1 MNPRALALSLALA
14 LPAGIAL
21 SPDTPLEGA
30 RPAAASTS
38 ILVSLES
45 LVQSSTFVV
54 VATAGDKTSVWEDSP
69 TGRRIVTYTK
79 LAVERAVVGS
89 PGAEIWVRTL
99 GGAVGSIGQ
108 SVSGEAQLAKGSRS
122 LLFLRKVDGAVVV
135 TAMAQGHF
143 PILPGDVIKGT
154 PPKLAPSPDAGTLL
168 PRRGPSI
175 SARERLVGVTL
186 DEALA
191 AVKQVPR
198 GADEKK

>member
-1 MNPRALALSLALA
+1 MNLRALALSLAVA
-14 LPAGIAL
+14 LPAGIAF
-21 SPDTPLEGA
+21 SPDTPLEGP
-30 RPAAASTS
+30 RPAAASVS
-38 ILVSLES
+38 VLVSLDN
-45 LVQSSTFVV
+45 LVQRSTFVV

-69 TGRRIVTYTK
+69 TGQHIVTYTK
-79 LAVERAVVGS
+79 LSIERAVVGS

-99 GGAVGSIGQ
+99 GGVVNSIGQ
-108 SVSGEAQLAKGSRS
+108 TVSGEAQLVKGSRS
-122 LLFLRKVDGAVVV
+122 LLFLRKVDAAVVV

-143 PILPGDVIKGT
+143 PVLPAEAKGA
-154 PPKLAPSPDAGTLL
+154 PVRLAPSPDAGTLL

-191 AVKQVPR
+191 AVKQVSR